1 MAHVYDLPS
10 ACTCDHKCQH
20 NCHLKNSNP
29 YGSLIVENIPWWCL
43 RRIWCWISG
52 TPCHPW
58 SADPCCPSDPSWRV
72 WINSCSSSTSGSG
85 FWFFKLFCFQTIE
98 TKWTSLFVFQI
109 RARYLQNWKARAAK
123 ICRQPN
129 NKIYA
134 SLSNLDESRAS
145 FAEPKLE
152 RSMKIRAP
160 LSLSS
165 SLGQPFFPE
174 MFRPYYFPFI

>member
-1 MAHVYDLPS
+1 MV
-10 ACTCDHKCQH
+10 
-20 NCHLKNSNP
+20 
-29 YGSLIVENIPWWCL
+29 
-43 RRIWCWISG
+43 
-52 TPCHPW
+52 
-58 SADPCCPSDPSWRV
+58 
-72 WINSCSSSTSGSG
+72 SSSYLVLDFRNSMSPLVSRSLLP
-85 FWFFKLFCFQTIE
+85 FWPILTGLDQLLLFFYFRFRLLIFQTL
-98 TKWTSLFVFQI
+98 LFSNERNDLKQLVVVFEI
-109 RARYLQNWKARAAK
+109 RARFLQNWKARAAK

-145 FAEPKLE
+145 FADPTLE
-152 RSMKIRAP
+152 RSMKITPP